1 MNSVIEDYIAWSRKN
16 LQSERSR
23 VEYARDL
30 SIFEAWLG
38 KSLQDATK
46 YDIELYKRTSKVSN
60 RTTNRK
66 LSVLRSFYT
75 FLVDSNKLGEN
86 PSDKVKGV
94 KVDRRHVPRLVNLT
108 SLNMLF
114 AHKLFPDE
122 SYNLILSQTI
132 FRTFYY
138 TGIRLSEL
146 IGIDVR
152 DIDLENRK
160 ITVTG
165 KGNTRTIKFSKS
177 LLDWLGQYSGYRSN
191 QTIKGESAFFVSNES
206 KRLTKSKIW
215 YFFTKFKRHTG
226 IHTNP
231 HALRHTFASHAL
243 SRGMDLAQVQELL
256 GHAEVATT
264 SIYIDVAKSTE
275 DSYDK
280 AFP

>member
-1 MNSVIEDYIAWSRKN
+1 MSSIIEEFIEWNRKN

-23 VEYARDL
+23 IEYARDL
-30 SIFEAWLG
+30 SIFEAWLED
-38 KSLQDATK
+38 KSLLTATK

-66 LSVLRSFYT
+66 LSVIRSFYT
-75 FLVDSNKLGEN
+75 FLVDSGKLSEN
-86 PSDKVKGV
+86 PSDKVRGV
-94 KVDRRHVPRLVNLT
+94 KVERRHVPRLVNLT
-108 SLNMLF
+108 SLNILF
-114 AHKLFPDE
+114 DHKLFPDR

-146 IGIDVR
+146 IGIDIG
-152 DIDLENRK
+152 DIDFKERK
-160 ITVTG
+160 VTVTG
-165 KGNTRTIKFSKS
+165 KGNLTRIIKFSKS
-177 LLDWLGQYSGYRSN
+177 LLNWLEQYSSCRG
-191 QTIKGESAFFVSNES
+191 IKSESAFFISNEGE
-206 KRLTKSKIW
+206 RLTKSKIW
-215 YFFTKFKRHTG
+215 YFFTKLKRRTG
-226 IHTNP
+226 IRINP

-243 SRGMDLAQVQELL
+243 SRGMDLAQVQEVL
-256 GHAEVATT
+256 GHAEVSTT